1 MNLKAA
7 NSFGIAEV
15 LAGEESLPVDG
26 NVPVDSD
33 EVSESDADENGGFE
47 VVDVTDAV
55 DESENPE
62 IKTNEVSEEKQP
74 EFEDISS
81 VSSED
86 DKKEQT
92 VTDKKLKN
100 LKMFQATAK

>member
-1 MNLKAA
+1 MLYALLCTSNTVSYTHLDVYKRQ
-7 NSFGIAEV
+7 
-15 LAGEESLPVDG
+15 
-26 NVPVDSD
+26 PVDSD
-33 EVSESDADENGGFE
+33 EVSESDTDENGGSE

-62 IKTNEVSEEKQP
+62 IKTNEGSEEKQP

-92 VTDKKLKN
+92 VTDKK
-100 LKMFQATAK
+100 AE